1 MNAYYVTRT
10 DQGMVITFAVK
21 DSTGALRTGLVAGD
35 FTVTAVNPADSATNT
50 PGVSETVQ
58 KAGLYQFTIPS
69 SFFTTHGVG
78 LYRFVVE
85 VDTFAGPSGAPNV
98 RDAFSGV
105 VRAQQED
112 VDTLAD
118 GGAGTYNRTTDSQED
133 IRDAIPAASA
143 VATAVWSEPVPGA
156 FGGGS
161 AGFIL
166 GTNLDALV
174 SSRASQASVTA
185 IQNVTRVAIS
195 LPKLLIPDSGGPTL
209 YKLYLNLFDTA
220 GNPEDPDADTITVT
234 AENHAAASRTANLG
248 GGGTMTKLATGR
260 YEITYSVATTHA
272 IEQLIFRFTYAE
284 NAISFT
290 QDRTTDAVATLE
302 DNFTAADR
310 STLNSVSS
318 RLPASL
324 VSGRMDSSIGA
335 VQTGAITAAGFAA
348 GAIDAAAIATDAI
361 TAAKIAADAIGASE
375 LAASAVAEI
384 QAAVLSDA
392 TPFPGANID
401 ATISSRAS
409 QATADQIKRG
419 VVAHEFTVA
428 AGSSPTEVRSTATQ
442 PDGFFDG
449 ALIVVVNATGT
460 ISRRVSEYT
469 NLNGAFLLDEALP
482 FTPALSDPVVV
493 IARHVSQPGALG

>member
-1 MNAYYVTRT
+1 MSTYYVSRT
-10 DQGMVITFAVK
+10 DQGFVVTFAVK
-21 DSTGALRTGLVAGD
+21 QSTGALRTGLVAGD
-35 FTVTAVNPADSATNT
+35 FTVTVVNPADSVTNVPT
-50 PGVSETVQ
+50 VSELTQ
-58 KAGLYQFTIPS
+58 KAGLYQFTVPS

-78 LYRFVVE
+78 LYRFAVE

-112 VDTLAD
+112 IDTLAD
-118 GGAGTYNRTTDSQED
+118 GGAGSFTRATDSLED

-143 VATAVWSEPVPGA
+143 VATAVWGTAVPGA
-156 FGGGS
+156 FGAGT

-174 SSRASQASVTA
+174 SSRASQASVDA

-195 LPKLLIPDSGGPTL
+195 IPKMLIPDSGGPTL
-209 YKLYLNLFDTA
+209 YKIHLNLYDTA
-220 GNPEDPDADTITVT
+220 GNPEDPDGPDIIDVT
-234 AENHAAASRTANLG
+234 AENHAGASRTVNLG
-248 GGGTMTKLATGR
+248 GAPVGRMTKVGVGR

-272 IEQLIFRFTYAE
+272 IEELIFHFTYAE

-290 QDRTTDAVATLE
+290 HDRNTEAVATLE

-310 STLNSVSS
+310 AVLNSIQTDTDAIEADTQDIQA
-318 RLPASL
+318 RLPATL
-324 VSGRMDSSIGA
+324 VGGRMDSSIGA
-335 VQTGAITAAGFAA
+335 VQVGAITAAGFAT
-348 GAIDAAAIATDAI
+348 GAIDANALD
-361 TAAKIAADAIGASE
+361 
-375 LAASAVAEI
+375 ASAVTEI

-419 VVAHEFTVA
+419 IVSNELTVA
-428 AGSSPTEVRSTATQ
+428 AGSSPTEVRTSATQ
-442 PDGFFDG
+442 PDGFYDG
-449 ALIVVVNATGT
+449 GVLIVINASGVVA
-460 ISRRVSEYT
+460 RRISEYE
-469 NLNGAFLLDEALP
+469 NFNGAFFLDEALP
-482 FTPALSDPVVV
+482 FTPAASDVAIVV
-493 IARHVSQPGALG
+493 ARHLAGSGSVG

>member
-1 MNAYYVTRT
+1 
-10 DQGMVITFAVK
+10 MVVSFAVK
-21 DSTGALRTGLVAGD
+21 QSNGSLRTGLVAGD
-35 FTVTAVNPADSATNT
+35 FTVTAVNPADSATT
-50 PGVSETVQ
+50 PPAVSESAQ

-85 VDTFAGPSGAPNV
+85 VDTIAGPSGAPNV

-112 VDTLAD
+112 IDTLAD

-156 FGGGS
+156 FGGGT

-310 STLNSVSS
+310 ATLTSISGRIPVV
-318 RLPASL
+318 L
-324 VSGRMDSSIGA
+324 VGGRMDSSIGA

-409 QATADQIKRG
+409 QTTADEIKRG
-419 VVAHEFTVA
+419 LVAHEFTAA
-428 AGSSPTEVRSTATQ
+428 AGSSPGEVRSSATQ
-442 PDGFFDG
+442 ADGFFDG
-449 ALIVVVNATGT
+449 ATLLVRNAVGVVP
-460 ISRRVSEYT
+460 RRVSQYT
-469 NLNGAFLLDEALP
+469 NLNGAFFLDDDLP
-482 FTPALSDPVVV
+482 FTPAPGDLVIVVGPHSPV
-493 IARHVSQPGALG
+493 AGAVG